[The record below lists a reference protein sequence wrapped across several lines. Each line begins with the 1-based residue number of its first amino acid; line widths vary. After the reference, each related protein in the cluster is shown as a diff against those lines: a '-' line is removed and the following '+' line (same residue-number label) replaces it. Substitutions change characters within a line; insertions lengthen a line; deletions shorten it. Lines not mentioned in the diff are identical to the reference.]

1 MLVFIDENLPV
12 ASLRQ
17 IFEARGHAVRAV
29 GEAFPAGSPDTAILA
44 AAEEAGAVVVTGD
57 KDWRNLI
64 RRIRDDKERGQV
76 RRAGRILLDCPH
88 HIAID
93 RVRYL
98 IETIEREYLIAEQ
111 EDRTLIM
118 RITEGNF
125 RVER

>member
-12 ASLRQ
+12 ASLRE
-17 IFEARGHAVRAV
+17 IFESRGHAVRAV
-29 GEAFPAGSPDTAILA
+29 GEAFPAGSPDRAILA

-57 KDWRNLI
+57 KDWRNLV
-64 RRIRDDKERGQV
+64 RGIRDDKERGQI

-88 HIAID
+88 DKAIE
-93 RVRYL
+93 RIRYL
-98 IETIEREYLIAEQ
+98 IETIEREYIIAEQ
-111 EDRTLIM
+111 EGRTLIM